1 MNHRPVIALD
11 PALEA
16 HVIPDRAEYEA
27 NGAWPDERFGSCV
40 AEHCARNPDAE
51 AVVDRKG
58 LRRITF
64 GQLEQLSNQFA
75 NWLVSND
82 IEAGDVIG
90 VQLPNSLEA
99 TVIAV
104 GANKAGVIINPMMT
118 VYRGKELRHILT
130 KTRARAIF
138 IPGVYRGFSHPEL
151 LSEIQQE
158 LDHDLLVVQ
167 IDVPDDDASGPA
179 EWIESLQDLSDESCG
194 RTPKASDVSVIL
206 FTSGTEAAPKAVMHT
221 DQTLNSNYRSIWQSF
236 EMGDDEIIWT
246 PSPVGHSSGFNYGI
260 RFALLHGAKV
270 VLQDRWT
277 PEEAVA
283 LVERER
289 PTFTLAATI
298 FLTDLLKT
306 AESRPVDMSTLRIF
320 ACGGAPIPAAVVNAA
335 ADQGISVLRLYGQT
349 ECMIATSN
357 YPSSP
362 LQKRIDTD
370 GGALQGYRIEI
381 RDEDGN
387 VLPPDTEGEL
397 CVIGPGMSIG
407 YYDSPEQT
415 LTKFKDG
422 WVRTADVAIMDADG
436 YVTIVG
442 RKSEIIIRGGM
453 NITPREVEEV
463 IEPIPGI
470 AAVTVVGLPHERLGE
485 YCCAC
490 VIAEPDANP
499 QLEQIC
505 DELKNIGV
513 ATYKLPERLEIV
525 DSFPTTASG
534 KIQRHKLVEMIKN
547 KTQ

>member
-1 MNHRPVIALD
+1 MINRPVIALD
-11 PALEA
+11 PALAE
-16 HVIPDRAEYEA
+16 HVIPHRAEYEA

-40 AEHCARNPDAE
+40 AEHCAKTPDAE

-64 GQLEQLSNQFA
+64 AELDRLSNQFA
-75 NWLVSND
+75 NWLVDND
-82 IEAGDVIG
+82 IEQGDVIS

-118 VYRGKELRHILT
+118 VYRGKEIRHILK
-130 KTRARAIF
+130 KTQARAIF
-138 IPGVYRGFSHPEL
+138 IPGVYRGFDHPEL
-151 LSEIQQE
+151 MSELQQE
-158 LDHDLLVVQ
+158 LEHNFKVVQ
-167 IDVPDDDASGPA
+167 IDIPDDDASGLTD
-179 EWIESLQDLSDESCG
+179 WIDSLQNWSDKPCG
-194 RTPKASDVSVIL
+194 RTPSASDVSVIL

-236 EMGDDEIIWT
+236 EMGENEIIWT

-283 LVERER
+283 LVQRES

-298 FLTDLLKT
+298 FLTDLLKV
-306 AESRPVDMSTLRIF
+306 AESRPVNMSSLRIF

-357 YPSSP
+357 FPSSP

-381 RDEDGN
+381 RDDDGN
-387 VLPPDTEGEL
+387 VLPPNTEGEL

-422 WVRTADVAIMDADG
+422 WVRTADVAIMDDDG

-453 NITPREVEEV
+453 NITPREVEEA
-463 IEPIPGI
+463 IEPISGV
-470 AAVTVVGLPHERLGE
+470 AAVTVIGLPHERLGE

-490 VIAEPDANP
+490 VIAEPGSKP
-499 QLEQIC
+499 ELEQIC
-505 DELKNIGV
+505 SELKKFGV

-534 KIQRHKLVEMIKN
+534 KIQRHKLVEMFN
-547 KTQ
+547 K

>member
-1 MNHRPVIALD
+1 MNQRPVIALD
-11 PALEA
+11 PALEQ
-16 HVIPDRAEYEA
+16 HVIPDRAAYEA
-27 NGAWPDERFGSCV
+27 SGAWPDERFGSCV
-40 AEHCARNPDAE
+40 ADHCAKNPDAE

-58 LRRITF
+58 LRRVTF
-64 GQLEQLSNQFA
+64 AELERLSNQFA
-75 NWLVSND
+75 NWLVNHG
-82 IEAGDVIG
+82 IEQGDVVS

-130 KTRARAIF
+130 KTQAKAIF
-138 IPGVYRGFSHPEL
+138 IPGIYRGFSHPEL
-151 LSEIQQE
+151 LSQIQQG
-158 LDHDLLVVQ
+158 LQHDLQVVQ
-167 IDVPDDDASGPA
+167 IDIPDDDADGPA
-179 EWIESLQDLSDESCG
+179 DWINSLQNWPDQPCDRKPS
-194 RTPKASDVSVIL
+194 ASDVSVIL

-221 DQTLNSNYRSIWQSF
+221 DQTLNSNYRSIWNSF
-236 EMGDDEIIWT
+236 EMGDREVIWT

-270 VLQDRWT
+270 VLQDRWS
-277 PEEAVA
+277 PDEAVA
-283 LVERER
+283 LIEGER

-298 FLTDLLKT
+298 FLTDLLKIT
-306 AESRPVDMSTLRIF
+306 ESRPVDMSSLRIF

-335 ADQGISVLRLYGQT
+335 SEQGVSVLRLYGQT

-357 YPSSP
+357 FPSSP

-370 GGALQGYRIEI
+370 GGALEGYRVEI
-381 RDEDGN
+381 RDEDGI

-422 WVRTADVAIMDADG
+422 WVRTADVAIMDSAG
-436 YVTIVG
+436 FVTIVG

-453 NITPREVEEV
+453 NITPREVEEA
-463 IEPIPGI
+463 IEPIEGI

-490 VIAEPDANP
+490 VIPEPGAKLD
-499 QLEQIC
+499 LEHVC
-505 DELKNIGV
+505 SELRKLGV
-513 ATYKLPERLEIV
+513 ATYKLPERLEFL
-525 DSFPTTASG
+525 DEFPTTASG
-534 KIQRHKLVEMIKN
+534 KIQRHKLVEMLN
-547 KTQ
+547 QQN